1 MWTLLVVAIVLAPS
15 TPTVS
20 SAADTVVAVD
30 RGTRLEVENWRGQVV
45 VQGWDRDAVRIQAT
59 GAAGARPDIVRAGTI
74 LRVRGD
80 NGPTRPARTDFTLT
94 VPRWMDLR
102 VHGQQ
107 IDVDVRGVGGDV
119 AVETV
124 SGSVRVEGGSRVTV
138 RTIQGGVS
146 VRNTQGRVQVWSVGD
161 GVRIENVT
169 GEISAETTNGA
180 IALRGIRS
188 VAVRASTVNG
198 SVSFQGTIQDDGLYS
213 FATHNGGIDI
223 EVHETVNATVSA
235 ATYNGSFRADF
246 PVRLTGMS
254 RDRHYNFTLGSGRA
268 RLELESFN
276 GDITLRRPR

>member
-1 MWTLLVVAIVLAPS
+1 MWTLLVLATFLAP
-15 TPTVS
+15 P
-20 SAADTVVAVD
+20 AAGDTVVSVD

-45 VQGWDRDAVRIQAT
+45 VQAWDRDAVRIQT
-59 GAAGARPDIVRAGTI
+59 SGSAGVRPDILRAGAI

-80 NGPTRPARTDFTLT
+80 NGPARPARTDFTIT

-107 IDVDVRGVGGDV
+107 VDVDVRGLGGGV
-119 AVETV
+119 TVENV
-124 SGSVRVEGGSRVTV
+124 SGSVRVDGGSRVTI

-146 VRNTQGRVQVWSVGD
+146 VRNTRGRVEVWSVGD

-169 GEISAETTNGA
+169 GEVSAETTNGA
-180 IALRGIRS
+180 IELRGVRS
-188 VAVRASTVNG
+188 SSVRASTVNG
-198 SVSFQGTIQDDGLYS
+198 SVSFHGTIQDDGLYS
-213 FATHNGGIDI
+213 FATHNGGITVEI
-223 EVHETVNATVSA
+223 PETVNATVSA
-235 ATYNGSFRADF
+235 ATYHGSFRADF